1 MVRYS
6 RVSGGDGA
14 VRFAMPNTAAS
25 ERSAGD
31 EAEAFESAQ
40 MSHARYGSGALR
52 AAVFGFSGAP
62 LLLVTHHAAITLAA
76 LSLAS
81 LTWCA
86 RDRRRGVDGE
96 SAAGR
101 AR

>member
-1 MVRYS
+1 MARYS

-14 VRFAMPNTAAS
+14 LPADVRFAMPNTA
-25 ERSAGD
+25 ERSAGA

-62 LLLVTHHAAITLAA
+62 L
-76 LSLAS
+76 
-81 LTWCA
+81 A
-86 RDRRRGVDGE
+86 RR
-96 SAAGR
+96 
-101 AR
+101 